1 MEFWASSESHKPA
14 SQALEA
20 TRKKVEPFLNAAIAA
35 SSLSPLPVKLRYIP
49 IVMPKDMLS
58 RYSARSKPNL
68 KEQIY
73 VCAPVLDYEVFV
85 SGSSTEQIREYLRGV
100 LQTAPHLLAFG
111 ASAEQTSTFI
121 EILET
126 AVERVT

>member
-20 TRKKVEPFLNAAIAA
+20 TRKKVEPFLNAALAA

-58 RYSARSKPNL
+58 RYPARSKPNL

-85 SGSSTEQIREYLRGV
+85 SGSSTEQVREYVRGV
-100 LQTAPHLLAFG
+100 SQSAPHLLAFG
-111 ASAEQTSTFI
+111 ASAEQTRTFI
-121 EILET
+121 EILEN